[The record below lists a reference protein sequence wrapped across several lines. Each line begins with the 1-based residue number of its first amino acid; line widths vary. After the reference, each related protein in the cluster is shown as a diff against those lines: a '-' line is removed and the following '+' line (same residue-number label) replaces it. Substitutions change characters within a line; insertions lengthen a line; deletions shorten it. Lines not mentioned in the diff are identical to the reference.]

1 MGNNPKI
8 IQTEKFKKKMVKIS
22 MLIAALAVTV
32 TTAFVPVSTPLK
44 PVGTSLQ
51 MKINDNDN
59 LNTFMKGA
67 SAFAASVVVSSV
79 LFSSGAAFASDDN
92 AQFDFVSSSNIIAG
106 RSGGRA
112 GGRAMSRPMA
122 RPMARPSG
130 GGGGAVYNNRNTYIQ
145 QRPMLGG
152 GGFGYSPFGYS
163 PFGGMG
169 LGYGLGSMN
178 NVGNEIRDNRQEGEI
193 QREAVELEQAKQ
205 KNADLEQRIQQ
216 LERSSQPQS
225 QPQSNN

>member
-1 MGNNPKI
+1 
-8 IQTEKFKKKMVKIS
+8 MVKIS
-22 MLIAALAVTV
+22 IIIAALAVSV
-32 TTAFVPVSTPLK
+32 TTAFVHVSTSTQT
-44 PVGTSLQ
+44 VGTSLQ
-51 MKINDNDN
+51 MKTNENDN
-59 LNTFMKGA
+59 LNSFMKGA

-92 AQFDFVSSSNIIAG
+92 AQFDFISSSNIIAG

-122 RPMARPSG
+122 RPMNRPSG
-130 GGGGAVYNNRNTYIQ
+130 GGGGAVYNTRNTYIQ

-163 PFGGMG
+163 PFGGIG

-225 QPQSNN
+225 QN

>member
-1 MGNNPKI
+1 MGKQKNL
-8 IQTEKFKKKMVKIS
+8 KKMVKIS
-22 MLIAALAVTV
+22 ILIAALAVSV

-79 LFSSGAAFASDDN
+79 LFPSGAAFASDDN

-112 GGRAMSRPMA
+112 
-122 RPMARPSG
+122 
-130 GGGGAVYNNRNTYIQ
+130 VYNTRTTYIQ

-163 PFGGMG
+163 PFGGVG

-225 QPQSNN
+225 QPQSQSQN